1 MSIYPTEDKREIK
14 LGKVTNNLIRL
25 LVATNDLSGQIY
37 NALGS
42 LYVEEE
48 IDKIYEECF
57 ADSFSE
63 ILQKLQN
70 HIGRSIYES
79 ITMKDHYTEKDIT
92 V

>member
-1 MSIYPTEDKREIK
+1 MNNYPTEDKREIK

-48 IDKIYEECF
+48 IDKIYE
-57 ADSFSE
+57 
-63 ILQKLQN
+63 
-70 HIGRSIYES
+70 
-79 ITMKDHYTEKDIT
+79 
-92 V
+92 